1 MQMDNK
7 AAYQSK
13 VGASGLPIYEEKK
26 QAAQKNSDYL
36 SEWKQQIEM
45 KEQQKRAEKE
55 RLRQQERKELAEAM
69 AFDPFGRGGAGAPN
83 NPA

>member
-1 MQMDNK
+1 MDNK

-36 SEWKQQIEM
+36 SEWKQQI
-45 KEQQKRAEKE
+45 
-55 RLRQQERKELAEAM
+55 
-69 AFDPFGRGGAGAPN
+69 
-83 NPA
+83 